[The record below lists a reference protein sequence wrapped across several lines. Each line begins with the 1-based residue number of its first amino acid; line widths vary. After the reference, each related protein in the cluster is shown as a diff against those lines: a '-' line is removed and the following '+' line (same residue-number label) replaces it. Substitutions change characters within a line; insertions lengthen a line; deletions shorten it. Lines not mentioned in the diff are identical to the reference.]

1 MAKEDNL
8 LKGHKPTQF
17 TSEKQPANAGR
28 PPSFKNAYKE
38 ILGEAG
44 SVIWVD
50 ENKLLERTTPDGVKQ
65 VGLQL
70 NKVQTLLSR
79 LDRMATGKNEKLA
92 FDVIRFLWEQM
103 DGKASQPIANDPEN
117 PITANIQWITPSK

>member
-1 MAKEDNL
+1 MAGGRNNI
-8 LKGHKPTQF
+8 KPQDGKQF
-17 TSEKQPANAGR
+17 SSTYQPANAGR

-50 ENKLLERTTPDGVKQ
+50 ENKLLERTTAEGVKQ

-79 LDRMATGKNEKLA
+79 LDRMATGKNEKLS
-92 FDVIRFLWEQM
+92 FEVIRFLWEQM
-103 DGKASQPIANDPEN
+103 DGKATQPVDANVTQKIIDW
-117 PITANIQWITPSK
+117 TD

>member
-1 MAKEDNL
+1 MAGGNKNI
-8 LKGHKPTQF
+8 KPQDGRQF
-17 TSEKQPANAGR
+17 SSTYQPANAGR
-28 PPSFKNAYKE
+28 PPSFKTAYKE

-50 ENKLLERTTPDGVKQ
+50 ENTLLERTTADGKKQ

-103 DGKASQPIANDPEN
+103 DGKATQPVEGNLNVN
-117 PITANIQWITPSK
+117 PLSVIDDLK

>member
-1 MAKEDNL
+1 MEIAKEG
-8 LKGHKPTQF
+8 KKF
-17 TSEKQPANAGR
+17 SSEYQPANAGR

-50 ENKLLERTTPDGVKQ
+50 ENKLLERNTAEGVKQ
-65 VGLQL
+65 VGLQQ

-79 LDRMATGKNEKLA
+79 LDRMATGKNEKLS
-92 FDVIRFLWEQM
+92 FEVIRFLWEQM
-103 DGKASQPIANDPEN
+103 DGKATQPVDANVTQKIIDWTE
-117 PITANIQWITPSK
+117 

>member
-1 MAKEDNL
+1 MEIAKEG
-8 LKGHKPTQF
+8 KKF
-17 TSEKQPANAGR
+17 SSEYQPANAGR

-50 ENKLLERTTPDGVKQ
+50 ENKLLERTTAEGVKQ

-79 LDRMATGKNEKLA
+79 LDRMATGKNEKLS
-92 FDVIRFLWEQM
+92 FEVIRFLWEQM
-103 DGKASQPIANDPEN
+103 DGKATQPIEGGLTIN
-117 PITANIQWITPSK
+117 PLRVADDL